1 MSNLTKF
8 TSPERALV
16 FTPHPDDSELG
27 CGGTIAEWVSSGTVV
42 TYVLCTNGD
51 KGSSDPDMTSA
62 KLAAIRSEEQEKA
75 ARILGVSNVLK
86 LGYADGF
93 LEDTSEFRE
102 KIVKAIRTYK
112 PDVVLATDPIRTKFY
127 LHRDHKITGTVV
139 KDALFPYARD
149 RLYYPEH
156 EKEGLLSHKTRDLLL
171 WGSESPNAYVD
182 ISNTIDIKIKALS
195 MHASQV
201 APGQTQL
208 QMDDAIRNA
217 ARRSGESSN
226 SEYAEVF
233 RWIRFSN

>member
-1 MSNLTKF
+1 MSSLTKF

-62 KLAAIRSEEQEKA
+62 KLATIRSEEQEKA

-102 KIVKAIRTYK
+102 KIVKAI
-112 PDVVLATDPIRTKFY
+112 
-127 LHRDHKITGTVV
+127 G
-139 KDALFPYARD
+139 
-149 RLYYPEH
+149 
-156 EKEGLLSHKTRDLLL
+156 
-171 WGSESPNAYVD
+171 GSIVY
-182 ISNTIDIKIKALS
+182 
-195 MHASQV
+195 
-201 APGQTQL
+201 
-208 QMDDAIRNA
+208 
-217 ARRSGESSN
+217 
-226 SEYAEVF
+226 
-233 RWIRFSN
+233 